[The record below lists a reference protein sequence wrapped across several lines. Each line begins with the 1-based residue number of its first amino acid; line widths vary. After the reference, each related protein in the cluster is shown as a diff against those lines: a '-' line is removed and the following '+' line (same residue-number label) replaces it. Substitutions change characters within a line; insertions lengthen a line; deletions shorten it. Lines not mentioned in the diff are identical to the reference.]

1 VRASLSPLLRGQR
14 AWWPSW
20 PAYRVG
26 GRANRRPSAVAEGKG
41 EMRGCP
47 LVGGSFEP
55 LPPAGCLGS
64 RGPGLM
70 AANTPCGG
78 LAVLRALGNYQMFTG

>member
-1 VRASLSPLLRGQR
+1 LRRDPPQLHKGSRTTAWRPAGVPHYPRCCEGGVRASLSPLLRGQR

-41 EMRGCP
+41 EMRGS
-47 LVGGSFEP
+47 LRVE
-55 LPPAGCLGS
+55 
-64 RGPGLM
+64 
-70 AANTPCGG
+70 
-78 LAVLRALGNYQMFTG
+78 VL